1 MALGYTDLKPG
12 AVVIIDGQP
21 YEIQSASFLRMQQ
34 RKAVVQTKFKNL
46 LTGKIIDRNIHQ
58 NETFEE
64 ADIEKRAVKYLYGHR
79 GEFWFAETSDL
90 GKRFS
95 LSEEV
100 IGSAAKFLKANTEVI
115 AVVFNGK
122 IVSIKPPIKV
132 DLLIKDTAPGNRGDT
147 VSGGRKSAT
156 LETGAIIQVPL
167 FIDVGDLVRINT
179 ETGEYAE
186 RVEKK

>member
-1 MALGYTDLKPG
+1 MIRYTDLKPG

-21 YEIQSASFLRMQQ
+21 YEILSAAFLRMQQ

-46 LTGKIIDRNIHQ
+46 LTGKIIERNIHQ

-79 GEFWFAETSDL
+79 EEFWFSEISDPS
-90 GKRFS
+90 KRFS
-95 LSEEV
+95 LPEEV
-100 IGSAAKFLKANTEVI
+100 IGSAVNFIKANTEVN
-115 AVVFNGK
+115 AVIFNGK

-132 DLLIKDTAPGNRGDT
+132 DLVVKDTPPSDRGDT
-147 VSGGRKSAT
+147 VSGGRKQAT
-156 LETGAIIQVPL
+156 LETGAIVQVPL
-167 FIDVGDLVRINT
+167 FINIGDTIRINT